1 MRVLTKIL
9 LLLSFITSQSIF
21 AQNKNEDALINKYK
35 ELTKQASKIQKAGNL
50 PDSSIKLYISA
61 KEVARTI
68 SDKHYLAKA
77 HLNLA
82 NGYYWAISDHYKCKK
97 ELDTVGN
104 NYFPILT
111 EKEKCKYLSQYGDAI
126 YYEFDYVKSVQ
137 YYFKALEHVGTDSI
151 MLARLYHNIGWVYTD
166 LKNYDKG
173 IEFGQKALLVAQK
186 SKGDVRHK
194 LQGLVY
200 IYKTA
205 KQFTKAIEYQNDL
218 LAADTSKSQK
228 AFNVYQMMGIYNE
241 MKQYDSALYYGEQAI
256 QLSREANAP
265 RTLMMAL
272 PEHLTA
278 FIQAKKMERFDEY
291 LSEYEK
297 LLKQYNKPYDANTI
311 YALAGKYYL
320 DQKDYAKSKSY
331 LEKAKQLQEEYKMV
345 GIEQTYLSLALW
357 HEKKNEFNQAYS
369 YLKKYTTIEDSLMEE
384 ERRNSEKTIDNYSKI
399 YDLENTLTQSESEIK
414 TKNELLNKEKT
425 QKYMMLAG
433 LVFVVLVA
441 IFFFKLIVDRKK
453 MNSALIVKSRV
464 IELKN
469 ELLSARNKEV
479 HDSISYAKYLQN
491 AILPSRKII
500 KEQLKNSF
508 VLYKP
513 KDIVAGD
520 FYWMDVSDSA
530 GDYILFAAADCT
542 GHGVPGA
549 MVSVVCS
556 NALNRAV
563 KEFAISEPGK
573 ILDKVREL
581 VIETF
586 SKSEDDVKDGMDISL
601 CAYNQKTNQLLWAG
615 ANNPLWIVKHSTET
629 AAITPGRESAV
640 ENRQLVEVKS
650 NKQPIGKT
658 EHPVPFTTHTIQL
671 EKGDS
676 FYVFTDGYADQFG
689 GTKGKKMKTSNLKKL
704 ILSIQDKSMEEQ
716 YNTLDQSLEEWR
728 GNHEQVDDI
737 CIIGVRV

>member
-1 MRVLTKIL
+1 MRKPTVIFFLFLVLSLCTRQHL
-9 LLLSFITSQSIF
+9 FG
-21 AQNKNEDALINKYK
+21 QNKSDESAIKKYK
-35 ELTKQASKIQKAGNL
+35 ELTKQASEIQNTGNL
-50 PDSSIKLYISA
+50 PDSSIKLYIAA
-61 KEVARTI
+61 KETARSI

-82 NGYYWAISDHYKCKK
+82 NGYYWAISDYYKCKK

-126 YYEFDYVKSVQ
+126 YYEGDFIKSVQ
-137 YYFKALEHVGTDSI
+137 YYFKALEHVGNDSI

-166 LKNYDKG
+166 LKNYEKG

-186 SKGDVRHK
+186 ANGDVRHK

-205 KQFTKAIEYQNDL
+205 KQFDKALEYQNNL
-218 LAADTSKSQK
+218 LAADTNKSEK
-228 AFNVYQMMGIYNE
+228 AFDYYQKMGIYTE
-241 MKQYDSALYYGEQAI
+241 MKQFDSTIYFGEKSI
-256 QLSREANAP
+256 QLSKETNAL

-272 PEHLTA
+272 SEELTA
-278 FIQAKKMERFDEY
+278 FILSNKMERFDEY
-291 LSEYEK
+291 LAEYEK
-297 LLKQYNKPYDANTI
+297 LLIQFNKPYDANII
-311 YALAGKYYL
+311 YAQAGNYYL
-320 DQKDYAKSKSY
+320 LHNDYTKSKIY

-345 GIEQTYLSLALW
+345 GIEETYLSLALW

-414 TKNELLNKEKT
+414 TKNELLDKEKT

-469 ELLSARNKEV
+469 ELLSTRNKEV

-491 AILPSRKII
+491 AILPSRKLI
-500 KEQLKNSF
+500 KEQLTNSF

-520 FYWMDVSDSA
+520 FYWMDIIDSEN
-530 GDYILFAAADCT
+530 DTILFAAADCT

-563 KEFAISEPGK
+563 KEFTLHEPGK
-573 ILDKVREL
+573 ILDKVRDL

-601 CAYNQKTNQLLWAG
+601 CAYNKKTNQLLWAG
-615 ANNPLWIVKHSTET
+615 ANNPLWIIKASYVNESQTE
-629 AAITPGRESAV
+629 
-640 ENRQLVEVKS
+640 LVEVRP

-658 EHPVPFTTHTIQL
+658 EHPVPFTTHSIQL

-676 FYVFTDGYADQFG
+676 FYIFTDGYADQFG
-689 GTKGKKMKTSNLKKL
+689 GDKGKKMKTANFKKL
-704 ILSIQDKSMEEQ
+704 LVSIQSKNMEEQ
-716 YNTLDQSLEEWR
+716 YIILDQSLEEWR
-728 GNHEQVDDI
+728 GNNEQVDDI
-737 CIIGVRV
+737 CVIGIRV

>member
-1 MRVLTKIL
+1 MRLLAKIL
-9 LLLSFITSQSIF
+9 LLLSFITSQHIF
-21 AQNKNEDALINKYK
+21 AQSKADESAIKKYK
-35 ELTKQASKIQKAGNL
+35 ELTKQASEIQKAGNL
-50 PDSSIKLYISA
+50 PDSSIKLYIAA

-77 HLNLA
+77 HINLA
-82 NGYYWAISDHYKCKK
+82 NGYYWAISDYYKCKK
-97 ELDTVGN
+97 ELDTVGT
-104 NYFPILT
+104 NYFQILT

-205 KQFTKAIEYQNDL
+205 KQFNKAIEYQNNL
-218 LAADTSKSQK
+218 LASDTSKSQK

-241 MKQYDSALYYGEQAI
+241 MKKYDSALYYGEQAI
-256 QLSREANAP
+256 QLSREANVP
-265 RTLMMAL
+265 RTMLMAL
-272 PEHLTA
+272 PEQLTA
-278 FIQAKKMERFDEY
+278 FIQANKMGRFNEY

-297 LLKQYNKPYDANTI
+297 LLRQYNKPYDANTI

-530 GDYILFAAADCT
+530 DDYILFAAADCT

-601 CAYNQKTNQLLWAG
+601 CAYNHKTNQLLWAG

-629 AAITPGRESAV
+629 AVSSSAV
-640 ENRQLVEVKS
+640 ENRQLVEVKP

-658 EHPVPFTTHTIQL
+658 EHPVLFTTHTIQL
-671 EKGDS
+671 EKGDT
-676 FYVFTDGYADQFG
+676 FYIFTDGYADQFG
-689 GTKGKKMKTSNLKKL
+689 GAKGKKLKSSNLKKL
-704 ILSIQDKSMEEQ
+704 LLSIQDKSMEEQ
-716 YNTLDQSLEEWR
+716 YSTLDKSLEDWR
-728 GNHEQVDDI
+728 GNNEQVDDV
-737 CIIGVRV
+737 CIIGVKV

>member
-1 MRVLTKIL
+1 VRKPNIIFFLFFA
-9 LLLSFITSQSIF
+9 LSFIRSLNVF
-21 AQNKNEDALINKYK
+21 AQNKSDESAITKYK
-35 ELTKQASKIQKAGNL
+35 ELTKQASEIQNAGNL
-50 PDSSIKLYISA
+50 PDSSIKLYIAA
-61 KEVARTI
+61 KEAARNI

-82 NGYYWAISDHYKCKK
+82 NGYYWTISDYYKCKK

-104 NYFPILT
+104 NYFPVLT
-111 EKEKCKYLSQYGDAI
+111 EKEKCKYLSQYGDVI

-137 YYFKALEHVGTDSI
+137 YYFKALEHVGTDSV

-166 LKNYDKG
+166 LKNYEKG

-186 SKGDVRHK
+186 SNGDVRHK

-205 KQFTKAIEYQNDL
+205 KQFKKAIEYQNNL
-218 LAADTSKSQK
+218 LASDTTKSQK
-228 AFNVYQMMGIYNE
+228 AFNIYQMMGIYND
-241 MKQYDSALYYGEQAI
+241 MKQYDSALYYGEKAI
-256 QLSREANAP
+256 QLSKEANVP
-265 RTLMMAL
+265 RTLLMAL
-272 PEHLTA
+272 PEQLTA
-278 FIQAKKMERFDEY
+278 FIQANKMGRFDEY

-297 LLKQYNKPYDANTI
+297 LLNQYNKPYDANTI

-320 DQKDYAKSKSY
+320 FQKDYSKSKLY
-331 LEKAKQLQEEYKMV
+331 LQKAKQLQEEYKMV

-357 HEKKNEFNQAYS
+357 HEQKNEFSEAYS

-414 TKNELLNKEKT
+414 TKNELLDKEKT
-425 QKYMMLAG
+425 QKYMVLAG

-491 AILPSRKII
+491 AILPSRKLI
-500 KEQLKNSF
+500 KEQLTNSF

-520 FYWMDVSDSA
+520 FYWMDISDTEN
-530 GDYILFAAADCT
+530 DLILFAAADCT

-563 KEFAISEPGK
+563 KEFAITEPGK

-601 CAYNQKTNQLLWAG
+601 CAYNKKTNQLLWAG
-615 ANNPLWIVKHSTET
+615 ANNPLWIIKAPIGNSVSS
-629 AAITPGRESAV
+629 SAV
-640 ENRQLVEVKS
+640 ENRQLVEVKP

-676 FYVFTDGYADQFG
+676 FYIFTDGYADQFG
-689 GTKGKKMKTSNLKKL
+689 GTKGKKLKTSNLKKL
-704 ILSIQDKSMEEQ
+704 LLSIQDKTMEEQ
-716 YNTLDQSLEEWR
+716 FTLLDNSLEEWR
-728 GNHEQVDDI
+728 GNNEQVDDI

>member
-1 MRVLTKIL
+1 
-9 LLLSFITSQSIF
+9 
-21 AQNKNEDALINKYK
+21 
-35 ELTKQASKIQKAGNL
+35 
-50 PDSSIKLYISA
+50 
-61 KEVARTI
+61 
-68 SDKHYLAKA
+68 
-77 HLNLA
+77 
-82 NGYYWAISDHYKCKK
+82 
-97 ELDTVGN
+97 
-104 NYFPILT
+104 
-111 EKEKCKYLSQYGDAI
+111 
-126 YYEFDYVKSVQ
+126 
-137 YYFKALEHVGTDSI
+137 
-151 MLARLYHNIGWVYTD
+151 
-166 LKNYDKG
+166 
-173 IEFGQKALLVAQK
+173 
-186 SKGDVRHK
+186 
-194 LQGLVY
+194 LVY

-205 KQFTKAIEYQNDL
+205 KQFDKALEYQNNL
-218 LAADTSKSQK
+218 LASDTSKSQK
-228 AFNVYQMMGIYNE
+228 AFDYYQKMGIYTE
-241 MKQYDSALYYGEQAI
+241 MKQLDSTLFYGEKSI
-256 QLSREANAP
+256 QLSRETNAS

-272 PEHLTA
+272 PEQLTA
-278 FIQAKKMERFDEY
+278 FIQAKKMEHFNDY
-291 LSEYEK
+291 LAEYEK
-297 LLKQYNKPYDANTI
+297 LLIQFNKPYDANII
-311 YALAGKYYL
+311 YAQAGNYYL
-320 DQKDYAKSKSY
+320 LHNDYTKSKFY
-331 LEKAKQLQEEYKMV
+331 LEKAKQLQEEYKLV
-345 GIEQTYLSLALW
+345 GIEETYLSLALW
-357 HEKKNEFNQAYS
+357 HEKKNEFNYAYS

-414 TKNELLNKEKT
+414 TKNELLDKEKT

-469 ELLSARNKEV
+469 ELLSTRNKEV

-491 AILPSRKII
+491 AILPSRKLI

-520 FYWMDVSDSA
+520 FYWLDTSDSEK
-530 GDYILFAAADCT
+530 DLILFAAADCT

-563 KEFAISEPGK
+563 KEFAITEPGK
-573 ILDKVREL
+573 ILDKVRDL

-601 CAYNQKTNQLLWAG
+601 CAYNKKTNKLHWAG
-615 ANNPLWIVKHSTET
+615 ANNPLWIIKSSSENESQTEP
-629 AAITPGRESAV
+629 AWPADR
-640 ENRQLVEVKS
+640 LLEVKP

-658 EHPVPFTTHTIQL
+658 EHPVPFTTHSIQL

-689 GTKGKKMKTSNLKKL
+689 GTKGKKLKTANLKKL
-704 ILSIQDKSMEEQ
+704 LLSIQDKTMEEQ
-716 YNTLDQSLEEWR
+716 YTILDNSLEEWR
-728 GNHEQVDDI
+728 GNNEQVDDI
-737 CIIGVRV
+737 CIIGIRI

>member
-1 MRVLTKIL
+1 MRKPNIIFFLFLV
-9 LLLSFITSQSIF
+9 LSFITRQHVF
-21 AQNKNEDALINKYK
+21 AQNKSDGAAIKKYK
-35 ELTKQASKIQKAGNL
+35 ELTKQASKIQNAGNL
-50 PDSSIKLYISA
+50 PDSSIKLYIAA

-82 NGYYWAISDHYKCKK
+82 NAYYWTISDYYKCKK

-126 YYEFDYVKSVQ
+126 YYEDDFIKSVQ
-137 YYFKALEHVGTDSI
+137 YYFKALEHVGTDSV

-166 LKNYDKG
+166 LKNYEKG

-186 SKGDVRHK
+186 ANGDVRHK

-205 KQFTKAIEYQNDL
+205 KQFDKALEYQNNL
-218 LAADTSKSQK
+218 LASDTSKSQK
-228 AFNVYQMMGIYNE
+228 AFDYYQKMGIYTE
-241 MKQYDSALYYGEQAI
+241 MKQLDSTLFYGEKSI
-256 QLSREANAP
+256 QLSRETNAS

-272 PEHLTA
+272 PEQLTA
-278 FIQAKKMERFDEY
+278 FIQAKKMEHFNDY
-291 LSEYEK
+291 LAEYEK
-297 LLKQYNKPYDANTI
+297 LLIQFNKPYDANII
-311 YALAGKYYL
+311 YAQAGNYYL
-320 DQKDYAKSKSY
+320 LHNDYTKSKFY
-331 LEKAKQLQEEYKMV
+331 LEKAKQLQEEYKLV
-345 GIEQTYLSLALW
+345 GIEETYLSLALW
-357 HEKKNEFNQAYS
+357 HEKKNEFNYAYS

-414 TKNELLNKEKT
+414 TKNELLDKEKT

-469 ELLSARNKEV
+469 ELLSTRNKEV

-491 AILPSRKII
+491 AILPSRKLI

-520 FYWMDVSDSA
+520 FYWLDTSDSEK
-530 GDYILFAAADCT
+530 DLILFAAADCT

-563 KEFAISEPGK
+563 KEFAITEPGK
-573 ILDKVREL
+573 ILDKVRDL

-601 CAYNQKTNQLLWAG
+601 CAYNKKTNKLHWAG
-615 ANNPLWIVKHSTET
+615 ANNPLWIIKSSSENESQTEP
-629 AAITPGRESAV
+629 AWPADR
-640 ENRQLVEVKS
+640 LLEVKP

-658 EHPVPFTTHTIQL
+658 EHPVPFTTHSIQL

-689 GTKGKKMKTSNLKKL
+689 GTKGKKLKTANLKKL
-704 ILSIQDKSMEEQ
+704 LLSIQDKTMEEQ
-716 YNTLDQSLEEWR
+716 YTILDNSLEEWR
-728 GNHEQVDDI
+728 GNNEQVDDI
-737 CIIGVRV
+737 CIIGIRI